1 MGTSAGTRVG
11 SWRARQVLGTGSFT
25 KPTTGRTGMS
35 MDERNAVISAE
46 SRARTLGDVLA
57 EADEVF
63 AQVTA
68 LIAAAPM
75 DILNDPLILGLPDDL
90 VPWMAVAN
98 NSYAHYQQHA
108 QAIRAWLDRTKREQQ
123 R

>member
-1 MGTSAGTRVG
+1 M
-11 SWRARQVLGTGSFT
+11 LGTGSFT